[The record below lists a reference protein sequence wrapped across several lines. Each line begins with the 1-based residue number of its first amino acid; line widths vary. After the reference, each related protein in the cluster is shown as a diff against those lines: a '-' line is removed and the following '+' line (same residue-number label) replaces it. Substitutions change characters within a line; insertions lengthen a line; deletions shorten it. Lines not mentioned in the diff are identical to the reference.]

1 MLLSTLDPC
10 NVDSPLP
17 HALLETGSAGVE
29 RTWSGPLLDAAMLA
43 TLRDCLGEADL
54 RVLMTIFPDQVAKS
68 IDDLKRA
75 AAAND
80 LTCIREAA
88 HTLAG
93 MSINLGA
100 TRLADIA
107 RYLSNDAVDILQVS
121 GPLRALDTAL
131 DDTREMIAKSVL
143 FRLR

>member
-1 MLLSTLDPC
+1 
-10 NVDSPLP
+10 
-17 HALLETGSAGVE
+17 
-29 RTWSGPLLDAAMLA
+29 
-43 TLRDCLGEADL
+43 
-54 RVLMTIFPDQVAKS
+54 
-68 IDDLKRA
+68 
-75 AAAND
+75 
-80 LTCIREAA
+80 
-88 HTLAG
+88 